1 MKNFNKD
8 MYILLK
14 NSLLGKTIEE
24 KLEDVENRI
33 FMNDMI
39 DRWTAED
46 YEYSEVLHRIKEEL
60 ESEINAK
67 QN

>member
-1 MKNFNKD
+1 MKDFNKD

-24 KLEDVENRI
+24 KLEDVEHRI

-39 DRWTAED
+39 DRWTEED

-60 ESEINAK
+60 ESELNGK
-67 QN
+67 QK

>member
-24 KLEDVENRI
+24 KLEDVEHRI

-39 DRWTAED
+39 DRWTEED

-60 ESEINAK
+60 ESELNGK
-67 QN
+67 QK